1 MKQCS
6 GDGGEEMVVV
16 VGGRDYERALR
27 GTKYGVVSD

>member
-6 GDGGEEMVVV
+6 GDGGEEMVV